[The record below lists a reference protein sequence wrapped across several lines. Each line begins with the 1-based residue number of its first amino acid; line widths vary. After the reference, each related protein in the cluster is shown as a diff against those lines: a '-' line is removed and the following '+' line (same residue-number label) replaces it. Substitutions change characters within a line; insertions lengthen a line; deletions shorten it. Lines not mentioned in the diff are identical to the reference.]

1 MQEGTAAVGK
11 LTFLGRLHQLL
22 SVQDKVNKFETV
34 NAFVFYLLNEHNVLA
49 SKIPTTSKLA
59 SKGLQEN
66 VAVDIYII

>member
-1 MQEGTAAVGK
+1 M
-11 LTFLGRLHQLL
+11 
-22 SVQDKVNKFETV
+22 QDKVNKFETV